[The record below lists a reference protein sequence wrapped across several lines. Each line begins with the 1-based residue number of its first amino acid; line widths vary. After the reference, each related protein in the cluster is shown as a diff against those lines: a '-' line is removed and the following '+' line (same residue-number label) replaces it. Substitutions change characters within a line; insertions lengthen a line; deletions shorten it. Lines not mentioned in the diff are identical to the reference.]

1 MSIELTYWYLM
12 PVSIIFATLAT
23 TIGVGG
29 ATFFSPFFILVL
41 KLRPSVAIGT
51 ALITEVFGFTSGI
64 LGYSHKKLI
73 DYKLGIK
80 ILVGTIPLAVLGV
93 IFSHLIRSD
102 YLKIIFGVGLIIL
115 AIKFLQKPDS
125 EETRLLDKAIKQDYG
140 KKGKTTIT
148 TRSGE
153 IIRYTVCNVHK
164 GRIITAMGG
173 LFVGLISTG
182 LGELND
188 FFFLRTCRVPSK
200 VATGTS
206 VLIVAATALVAS
218 LGHLKYF
225 LDMGETVLSNV
236 LNIVMFTVPG
246 VILGAQLGS
255 VIASKIKSRF
265 LEFYMSILFIL
276 IGFLTLGE
284 VLL

>member
-80 ILVGTIPLAVLGV
+80 VLTGTIPLAVLGA
-93 IFSHLIRSD
+93 IFSHLVRSD

-125 EETRLLDKAIKQDYG
+125 KETRLLDKAIERDYG
-140 KKGKTTIT
+140 EKGKTTIT

-153 IIRYTVCNVHK
+153 VIRYTVCNVHK
-164 GRIITAMGG
+164 GRVITAVGG

-188 FFFLRTCRVPSK
+188 FFFLRTCRIPSK

-218 LGHLKYF
+218 LSHLRYF
-225 LDMGETVLSNV
+225 LVMGKPVLSNV
-236 LNIVMFTVPG
+236 LNMVIFTVPG
-246 VILGAQLGS
+246 VILGAQVGS
-255 VIASKIKSRF
+255 VIASRIKSRF

-276 IGFLTLGE
+276 IGFLTLSE
-284 VLL
+284 VLR

>member
-80 ILVGTIPLAVLGV
+80 VLVGTIPLAVLGA
-93 IFSHLIRSD
+93 IFSHLVKSD

-125 EETRLLDKAIKQDYG
+125 EETRMLDKAIKQDYG

-164 GRIITAMGG
+164 GRVITAVGG

-188 FFFLRTCRVPSK
+188 FFFLRTCRIPSK

-218 LGHLKYF
+218 LSHLRYF
-225 LDMGETVLSNV
+225 LVMGKPVLSNV
-236 LNIVMFTVPG
+236 LNMVIFTVPG
-246 VILGAQLGS
+246 VILGAQVGS
-255 VIASKIKSRF
+255 VIASRIKSKF

-284 VLL
+284 VLR